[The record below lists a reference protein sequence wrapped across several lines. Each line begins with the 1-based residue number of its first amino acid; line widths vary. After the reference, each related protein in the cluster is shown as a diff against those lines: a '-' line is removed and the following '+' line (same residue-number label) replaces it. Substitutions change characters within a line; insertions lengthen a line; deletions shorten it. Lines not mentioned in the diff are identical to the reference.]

1 MLSVQRGLMVQKA
14 LPYPQNSFTFFFYR
28 RKIRCLNR
36 IIKMIYKG
44 KSVDNGFH
52 CCLSFP
58 QDKTS

>member
-14 LPYPQNSFTFFFYR
+14 LPYPQNSLHFFLQE
-28 RKIRCLNR
+28 KIRCLNR

-44 KSVDNGFH
+44 KSVDNGFYRR
-52 CCLSFP
+52 LSFP